1 MSLSP
6 ELASH
11 IVADSHPHLLP
22 VSTTVV
28 IGGAERCVYI
38 SFPLTY
44 KHTLSQ
50 AITIP
55 YSALPLLVDEHICVE
70 HL

>member
-1 MSLSP
+1 MSLPP
-6 ELASH
+6 ELASQF
-11 IVADSHPHLLP
+11 VADSHPHLLP
-22 VSTTVV
+22 VSATVV
-28 IGGAERCVYI
+28 IGCVYI